1 MIQFVHQISLLLVHS
16 TTKNPNPSQKHS
28 HCIDRVGL
36 GFYLLKRGLKRRG
49 KKLLGPGAVAAVS
62 DIEGGL
68 AAAVALSETGN
79 ARPSDGDGVGVRGER
94 GAGVGVGGKR
104 EGKKLLRT

>member
-1 MIQFVHQISLLLVHS
+1 MIQFIHQISLLLAHS

-36 GFYLLKRGLKRRG
+36 GFYLLKQGLERSG
-49 KKLLGPGAVAAVS
+49 KKLLKPGAVAAVS

-68 AAAVALSETGN
+68 AAAVALPETIN
-79 ARPSDGDGVGVRGER
+79 AWPSDGDDTGAREER
-94 GAGVGVGGKR
+94 GAGIGVGGKR
-104 EGKKLLRT
+104 EGKKLLWA

>member
-1 MIQFVHQISLLLVHS
+1 ME
-16 TTKNPNPSQKHS
+16 
-28 HCIDRVGL
+28 
-36 GFYLLKRGLKRRG
+36 RRG
-49 KKLLGPGAVAAVS
+49 KKLLGPGVVASISNVE
-62 DIEGGL
+62 EGL
-68 AAAVALSETGN
+68 TAAAALPETGN